1 MRGYAAVITGIL
13 TSIISVFALWN
24 TTKMDAIEII
34 VAAFMVYLFAVLGF
48 MIATER
54 KKVN

>member
-1 MRGYAAVITGIL
+1 MRGYAAIITGIFAS
-13 TSIISVFALWN
+13 TMSVFALWN
-24 TTKMDAIEII
+24 ATKMDAIEII
-34 VAAFMVYLFAVLGF
+34 VVAFMVYLFAVLGF

>member
-34 VAAFMVYLFAVLGF
+34 VVAFMVYLFAVLGF